1 MLRKLLTF
9 RMPEPPDE
17 PPNIRTTFDQVM
29 QLQAFEP
36 IRTFFQNV
44 YALWPS
50 WPVLVPLLGWIGWR
64 TYRSERARVLN
75 RRVAHARDEGRRNI

>member
-9 RMPEPPDE
+9 RLPEPPDE
-17 PPNIRTTFDQVM
+17 PPNIRSTFDQVI
-29 QLQAFEP
+29 QLPAFEP
-36 IRTFFQNV
+36 IRTFFQSA

-64 TYRSERARVLN
+64 TYWRERAKVLN
-75 RRVAHARDEGRRNI
+75 RRVAHAREEGRRNI

>member
-9 RMPEPPDE
+9 RLPEPPDE
-17 PPNIRTTFDQVM
+17 PPNIRTTFAQVM
-29 QLQAFEP
+29 QLPAFEP

-50 WPVLVPLLGWIGWR
+50 WPVLVPMLGWIVWR

-75 RRVAHARDEGRRNI
+75 QRVGDSRDEGRRNV